1 MAYTTVLSNKQSTV
15 GSPYVIYTVQLQ
27 PSSRTASTVNI
38 DCIVTLHLSSSSSHL
53 GTGHVLTGYIKINDQ
68 IFSIDL
74 KGWSESWDGTTNHTA
89 STSFQV
95 TGLSSS
101 TTSLSS
107 TFSVANSGGNAGT
120 LNETSMSSISIG
132 SGNSA
137 SLFKIQS
144 DIYVGDNIT
153 AHITSSSST
162 NYHSIV
168 ISSGSKS
175 NTFIS
180 NTKSDYICQF
190 SSSVFN
196 SWFSSTV
203 KMIEATITCTTYS
216 SGGSNLGS
224 VSQKVYI
231 HLHEYQYKPAGGSG
245 KVSSESIT
253 SCTIALTRPTFKNS
267 ATFSKWNVSS
277 NIGTAA
283 VSGNTV
289 TVSGLSSVSNTATG
303 VLTVTCM
310 DSRGFVSDPI
320 YVVFHIRRSGFYVYD
335 GTWVHASPILYN
347 NGYKNVTAAVY
358 NSEWKKYRWDISTY
372 NTQNSII
379 DNAIA
384 DNTIVG

>member
-1 MAYTTVLSNKQSTV
+1 MAYTTVLSNRQSTI
-15 GSPYVIYTVQLQ
+15 GSPYVIYNVQFQ
-27 PSSRTASTVNI
+27 SSSRTSSTVNI

-68 IFSIDL
+68 TFSIDL
-74 KGWSESWDGTTNHTA
+74 KGWNESWDGTTNHTA
-89 STSFQV
+89 TASFQV

-107 TFSVANSGGNAGT
+107 TFSVSNSGGSAGT
-120 LNETSMSSISIG
+120 LNETAMSSISIG

-144 DIYVGDNIT
+144 DIYVGDKIT

-175 NTFIS
+175 TTFTS
-180 NTKSDYICQF
+180 NTKSSYICSF
-190 SSSVFN
+190 SSSIFN
-196 SWFSSTV
+196 SWFDSTV

-216 SGGSNLGS
+216 SSGSNLGS
-224 VSQKVYI
+224 VSQKVYV
-231 HLHEYQYKPAGGSG
+231 HLHEYQYKPTGGSG

-277 NIGTAA
+277 NIGTAT
-283 VSGNTV
+283 VSGDTV
-289 TVSGLSSVSNTATG
+289 TVSGLSSASNTETG
-303 VLTVTCM
+303 VLTVACT
-310 DSRGFVSDPI
+310 DSRGFTSDPI
-320 YVVFHIRRSGFYVYD
+320 YIVFHIRRSGFYVYN
-335 GTWVHASPILYN
+335 GVWIHASPILYN
-347 NGYKNVTAAVY
+347 SDYKNVTAAVY
-358 NSEWKKYRWDISTY
+358 NGGWKKYRWDISTY

-384 DNTIVG
+384 DQAIAL

>member
-53 GTGHVLTGYIKINDQ
+53 GTGYVLTGYITINGQ

-74 KGWSESWDGTTNHTA
+74 KGRSESWNGTTNHTA

-107 TFSVANSGGNAGT
+107 TFSVTNSGGNAGT
-120 LNETSMSSISIG
+120 LSETSMSLITID
-132 SGNSA
+132 SGNSV

-144 DIYVGDNIT
+144 DIYVGDKVT
-153 AHITSSSST
+153 ASITSTSST
-162 NYHSIV
+162 NYHKIS

-175 NTFIS
+175 TTFTS
-180 NTKSDYICQF
+180 NTKSDYVCSF
-190 SSSVFN
+190 LSSTFN

-203 KMIEATITCTTYS
+203 NMIEATMTCTTYS
-216 SGGSNLGS
+216 SSGSNLGS
-224 VSQKVYI
+224 VSQKVYVY
-231 HLHEYQYKPAGGSG
+231 LHEYQYKPTGGSG

-277 NIGTAA
+277 NIGTAT

-289 TVSGLSSVSNTATG
+289 TVSGLSSASNTETG
-303 VLTVTCM
+303 VLTVVCT
-310 DSRGFVSDPI
+310 DSRGFISDPV
-320 YVVFHIRRSGFYVYD
+320 YVVFHIRRSGFYVYN
-335 GTWVHASPILYN
+335 GAWIHASPMLYN
-347 NGYKNVTAAVY
+347 SGYKNVTAAVY
-358 NSEWKKYRWDISTY
+358 NSGWKKYRWDISTY
-372 NTQNSII
+372 NTQNSIV

-384 DNTIVG
+384 DKAIVG

>member
-15 GSPYVIYTVQLQ
+15 GSPYVIYTVQFQ

-53 GTGHVLTGYIKINDQ
+53 GTGHVLTGYINMNGQK
-68 IFSIDL
+68 FSIDL

-107 TFSVANSGGNAGT
+107 TFSVTNSGGNAGT
-120 LNETSMSSISIG
+120 LSETSMSSITIG
-132 SGNSA
+132 SGNSV

-144 DIYVGDNIT
+144 DIYVGDKVT
-153 AHITSSSST
+153 ASITSTSST
-162 NYHSIV
+162 NYHKIS

-175 NTFIS
+175 TTFTS
-180 NTKSDYICQF
+180 NTKSDYVCQF

-203 KMIEATITCTTYS
+203 NMIEATITCTTYS

-245 KVSSESIT
+245 RVSSENIT

-303 VLTVTCM
+303 VLTVTCT

-372 NTQNSII
+372 NTQNSIV

>member
-53 GTGHVLTGYIKINDQ
+53 GTGHVLTGYIAMNGQK
-68 IFSIDL
+68 FSIDL

-107 TFSVANSGGNAGT
+107 TFSVTNSGGSAGA
-120 LNETSMSSISIG
+120 LNETSMSSITIG

-144 DIYVGDNIT
+144 DIYVGDKVT
-153 AHITSSSST
+153 ASITSTSST
-162 NYHSIV
+162 NYHKIS

-175 NTFIS
+175 TTFTS
-180 NTKSDYICQF
+180 NTKSDYVCQF

-216 SGGSNLGS
+216 SSGSNLGS
-224 VSQKVYI
+224 VSQKVYV
-231 HLHEYQYKPAGGSG
+231 HLHEYQYKPTGGSG
-245 KVSSESIT
+245 KVSSESVT
-253 SCTIALTRPTFKNS
+253 SCTITLTKPTFKNS
-267 ATFSKWNVSS
+267 ATFSKWNISS
-277 NIGTAA
+277 NIGTAT
-283 VSGNTV
+283 VSGDTI
-289 TVSGLSSVSNTATG
+289 TVSGLSSASNTETG
-303 VLTVTCM
+303 VLTVTCT
-310 DSRGFVSDPI
+310 DSRGFISDPI
-320 YVVFHIRRSGFYVYD
+320 YVVFHIRRSGFYVYN
-335 GTWVHASPILYN
+335 GAWLHASPMLYN
-347 NGYKNVTAAVY
+347 NGYKNVTGAVY
-358 NSEWKKYRWDISTY
+358 NSGWKKYRW
-372 NTQNSII
+372 NT
-379 DNAIA
+379 
-384 DNTIVG
+384 

>member
-53 GTGHVLTGYIKINDQ
+53 GTGHVLTGYINMNGQK
-68 IFSIDL
+68 FSIDL
-74 KGWSESWDGTTNHTA
+74 KGRSESWDGTTNHTA

-107 TFSVANSGGNAGT
+107 TFSVTNSGGNAGT
-120 LNETSMSSISIG
+120 LSETSMSSITIG
-132 SGNSA
+132 SGNSV

-144 DIYVGDNIT
+144 DIYVGDKVT
-153 AHITSSSST
+153 ASITSTSST
-162 NYHSIV
+162 NYHKIS

-175 NTFIS
+175 TTFTS
-180 NTKSDYICQF
+180 NTKSDYVCSF
-190 SSSVFN
+190 SSSTFN
-196 SWFSSTV
+196 SWFGSTV
-203 KMIEATITCTTYS
+203 NMIEATITCTTYS

-224 VSQKVYI
+224 VSQKVYV
-231 HLHEYQYKPAGGSG
+231 HLHEYQYKPTGGSG

-277 NIGTAA
+277 NIGTAT

-289 TVSGLSSVSNTATG
+289 TVSGLSSASNTATG
-303 VLTVTCM
+303 VLTVTCT

-320 YVVFHIRRSGFYVYD
+320 YVVFHIRKNGFYIYN
-335 GTWVHASPILYN
+335 GAWIHTSPMLYN
-347 NGYKNVTAAVY
+347 SGYKSATGAVY
-358 NSEWKKYRWDISTY
+358 NSGWKKYRW
-372 NTQNSII
+372 NT
-379 DNAIA
+379 
-384 DNTIVG
+384 

>member
-27 PSSRTASTVNI
+27 SSLRTASTVNI
-38 DCIVTLHLSSSSSHL
+38 DCIVTLHLSSSYSHL
-53 GTGHVLTGYIKINDQ
+53 GTGHVLTGYITINGQ

-74 KGWSESWDGTTNHTA
+74 KGWNESWDGTTNHTA

-107 TFSVANSGGNAGT
+107 TFSVSNSGGSAGT
-120 LNETSMSSISIG
+120 LNETAMSSISIS

-137 SLFKIQS
+137 SSFKIQS
-144 DIYVGDNIT
+144 DIYVGDKVT
-153 AHITSSSST
+153 VHITSLSST
-162 NYHSIV
+162 NYHSIS
-168 ISSGSKS
+168 ISYGSKS
-175 NTFIS
+175 NTFTT
-180 NTKSDYICQF
+180 NTSSDFVCNF
-190 SSSVFN
+190 SSSVFD

-203 KMIEATITCTTYS
+203 NMIEATITCTTYS

-224 VSQKVYI
+224 VSQKVYV
-231 HLHEYQYKPAGGSG
+231 HLHEYHYKPTGGSG
-245 KVSSESIT
+245 KVSSESIK

-277 NIGTAA
+277 NIGTAT

-289 TVSGLSSVSNTATG
+289 TVSGLSSASNTETG
-303 VLTVTCM
+303 VLTVACT
-310 DSRGFVSDPI
+310 DSRDFISDPV
-320 YVVFHIRRSGFYVYD
+320 YVVFHIRRSGFYVYN
-335 GTWVHASPILYN
+335 GAWIHVSPMLYN
-347 NGYKNVTAAVY
+347 SGYKNVTAAVY

-372 NTQNSII
+372 NTQNSIV

-384 DNTIVG
+384 DQAISF

>member
-53 GTGHVLTGYIKINDQ
+53 GTGHVLTGYITINGQ

-120 LNETSMSSISIG
+120 LNETAMSSISIG

-144 DIYVGDNIT
+144 DIYVGDKIT
-153 AHITSSSST
+153 AHITSLSST
-162 NYHSIV
+162 NYHHISI
-168 ISSGSKS
+168 SYESKS
-175 NTFIS
+175 NTFTTNAS
-180 NTKSDYICQF
+180 SDFVCNF
-190 SSSVFN
+190 SSSLFN

-203 KMIEATITCTTYS
+203 KMIEATMTCTTYS
-216 SGGSNLGS
+216 STGSNLGT
-224 VSQKVYI
+224 VSQKVYV
-231 HLHEYQYKPAGGSG
+231 HLHEYQYKPYGGSG
-245 KVSSESIT
+245 KVSSETNT
-253 SCTIALTRPTFKNS
+253 SCRIVLTTPTFQNS
-267 ATFSKWNVSS
+267 SSFSKWEISCSLGSCSS
-277 NIGTAA
+277 FN
-283 VSGNTV
+283 NTISI
-289 TVSGLSSVSNTATG
+289 TGLSASNNQTG
-303 VLTVTCM
+303 VLVAVCV
-310 DSRGFVSDPI
+310 DSRGFRSDPI
-320 YVVFHIRRSGFYVYD
+320 YIQYHIRKAG
-335 GTWVHASPILYN
+335 IC
-347 NGYKNVTAAVY
+347 VY
-358 NSEWKKYRWDISTY
+358 NGNVYVPATSYLYLSKWVKADGYAWNGSKYLK
-372 NTQNSII
+372 
-379 DNAIA
+379 
-384 DNTIVG
+384 